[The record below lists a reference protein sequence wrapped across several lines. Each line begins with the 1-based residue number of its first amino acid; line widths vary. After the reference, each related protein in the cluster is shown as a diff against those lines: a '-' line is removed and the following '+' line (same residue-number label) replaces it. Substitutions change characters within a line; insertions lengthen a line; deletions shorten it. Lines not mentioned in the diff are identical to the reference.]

1 MERVAFRRAVAD
13 RGEARC
19 ARCGAPFRCGID
31 DVGGCWCAKLPAL
44 PREAY
49 ADAAGCLCEKCL
61 RDALSGSRGSRPGP
75 DPLAGDC
82 GGEDSGA

>member
-1 MERVAFRRAVAD
+1 VEPVACRRAAAD

-31 DVGGCWCAKLPAL
+31 DAGGCWCAKLPAL

-49 ADAAGCLCEKCL
+49 AEAAGCLCEACL
-61 RDALSGSRGSRPGP
+61 GEALQIGHGRRDRHR
-75 DPLAGDC
+75 
-82 GGEDSGA
+82 